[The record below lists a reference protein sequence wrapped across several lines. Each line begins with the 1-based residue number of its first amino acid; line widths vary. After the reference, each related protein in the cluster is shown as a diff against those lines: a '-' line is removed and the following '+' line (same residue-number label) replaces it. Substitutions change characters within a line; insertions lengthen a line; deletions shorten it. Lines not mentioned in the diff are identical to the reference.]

1 MRFQKGQSIV
11 EFALI
16 LPFFIF
22 FLFGIIYF
30 GMGFADYVALNDI
43 ARGSARAASISTDK
57 APYESIK
64 DEYKKQPLPANLYE
78 VKEFQIDDL
87 KSGTDPNAKVKNV
100 QVTIKAK
107 LPEDKNSLAQIF
119 RNILGEKSLFDINI
133 QYIMY
138 KEPSSS
144 S

>member
-1 MRFQKGQSIV
+1 MRFQKGQSVV

-87 KSGTDPNAKVKNV
+87 KSK
-100 QVTIKAK
+100 IS
-107 LPEDKNSLAQIF
+107 LPCGYGFEVPDSYFPDF
-119 RNILGEKSLFDINI
+119 RVRDSVCFF
-133 QYIMY
+133 
-138 KEPSSS
+138 
-144 S
+144 

>member
-1 MRFQKGQSIV
+1 MRFQKGQSVV

-16 LPFFIF
+16 LPFFVF

-43 ARGSARAASISTDK
+43 ARSSARAASISSDK
-57 APYESIK
+57 APYDSIVK
-64 DEYKKQPLPANLYE
+64 EYKKQPLPANLYE
-78 VKEFQIDDL
+78 WKEFKIDDL
-87 KSGTDPNAKVKNV
+87 KSNTDPNAKVENV
-100 QVTIKAK
+100 QVIIKAK
-107 LPEDKNSLAQIF
+107 LPEDPNSLAQIF
-119 RNILGEKSLFDINI
+119 RNILGEENLFDINI